1 MKNVI
6 YILITL
12 LCIQCN
18 QSTPNKKEVKDKDTV
33 IIASNIDLTAKTSTE
48 SEITCP
54 KCSHKKTE
62 KLPTEVCLV
71 SYTCENCKE
80 VLHPKDGD
88 CCVFCTYG
96 SHKCPSKQEKIN

>member
-1 MKNVI
+1 MKKYFLLFPIVAL
-6 YILITL
+6 ILS
-12 LCIQCN
+12 CN
-18 QSTPNKKEVKDKDTV
+18 RGEQVKYEKDSKDTLTPPV
-33 IIASNIDLTAKTSTE
+33 LNEQYSNSSFF

-54 KCSHKKTE
+54 KCKHTKSE

-96 SHKCPSKQEKIN
+96 THKCPSKQDE

>member
-1 MKNVI
+1 MKNLV
-6 YILITL
+6 YIIITV

-18 QSTPNKKEVKDKDTV
+18 HSTPNKTVVAGNDTV
-33 IIASNIDLTAKTSTE
+33 SIADKIDLTSKTSTE

-54 KCSHKKTE
+54 KCGHQKIE

-71 SYTCENCKE
+71 SYTCVNCKE
-80 VLHPKDGD
+80 ILHPKDGD

-96 SHKCPSKQEKIN
+96 SHKCPSKQDR

>member
-1 MKNVI
+1 MKNLV
-6 YILITL
+6 YIIITV
-12 LCIQCN
+12 LCIQCSH
-18 QSTPNKKEVKDKDTV
+18 STTNKTGVADKDTV
-33 IIASNIDLTAKTSTE
+33 SAAYTINLTSKTSTE

-54 KCSHKKTE
+54 KCSHRKIE

-80 VLHPKDGD
+80 ILHPKDGD

-96 SHKCPSKQEKIN
+96 SHKCPSKQDR

>member
-1 MKNVI
+1 MKKYFLLIPLIALLIGCHSGDPVT
-6 YILITL
+6 YI
-12 LCIQCN
+12 N
-18 QSTPNKKEVKDKDTV
+18 HSKDTP
-33 IIASNIDLTAKTSTE
+33 IHTISPDQNSEASLF

-54 KCSHKKTE
+54 KCKHTKTE

-96 SHKCPSKQEKIN
+96 THKCPSKQDN